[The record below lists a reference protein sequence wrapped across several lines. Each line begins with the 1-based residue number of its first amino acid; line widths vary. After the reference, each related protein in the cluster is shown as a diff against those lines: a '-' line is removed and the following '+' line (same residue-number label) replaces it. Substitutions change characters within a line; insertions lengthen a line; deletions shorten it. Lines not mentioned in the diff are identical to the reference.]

1 MKETLGEYIHLLRM
15 EKGLTLTKLA
25 AALDVD
31 QSTLSKIENNKRN
44 VGPEILAKVAEV
56 FSLDFKQ
63 LELEYN
69 SQRIAEIIYLE
80 NDSSG
85 LIQLAQEKARYLK
98 SKNARQGD
106 LKL

>member
-1 MKETLGEYIHLLRM
+1 MKETLGEYIHLLRI

-31 QSTLSKIENNKRN
+31 QSTLSKIENNKKG
-44 VGPEILAKVAEV
+44 VSLEILRKVAEV
-56 FSLDFKQ
+56 FSIEYKK
-63 LELEYN
+63 LELEFN

-80 NDSSG
+80 NDSSD
-85 LIQLAQEKARYLK
+85 LIQLAQEKAKYLK
-98 SKNARQGD
+98 SKNTRQGD

>member
-1 MKETLGEYIHLLRM
+1 MKETLGEFIHNLRI

-25 AALDVD
+25 AALDID

-44 VGPEILAKVAEV
+44 VGPEILVKVAEV
-56 FSLDFKQ
+56 FSLDFKL

-80 NDSSG
+80 ND
-85 LIQLAQEKARYLK
+85 
-98 SKNARQGD
+98 
-106 LKL
+106 